1 MRPYLQYL
9 TRRAGRLAAISLAF
23 ISSGCAALNHGVATG
38 GPVMAQERHLFFL
51 VAVLLS
57 NPAGESATQRT
68 DDNRIAVGRFA

>member
-9 TRRAGRLAAISLAF
+9 TRLAAISLAF

-38 GPVMAQERHLFFL
+38 GPVMAQERHLFL

-68 DDNRIAVGRFA
+68 DDNRIAVGSFA